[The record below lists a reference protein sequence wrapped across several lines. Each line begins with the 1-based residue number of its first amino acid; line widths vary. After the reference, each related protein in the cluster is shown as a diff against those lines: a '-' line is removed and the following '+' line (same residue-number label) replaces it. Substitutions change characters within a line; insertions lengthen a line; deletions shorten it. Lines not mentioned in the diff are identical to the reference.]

1 MVSRTGV
8 AFVVVLLASA
18 TVWARPSPAGRA
30 PASAG
35 QAGPAAIGAARGAR
49 TAVEQASEGKGAPPS
64 PAAPATARQAQA
76 QKPAPAAEAQ
86 KPAPAATEAQTPA
99 PPAAGAQ
106 TQVPAGQAPAA
117 EALPPL
123 EPPGFTYNPEGR
135 RDPFVSLVRRGTAA
149 PRGGATG
156 ARPAGLGGLETA
168 EVTLK
173 GTVRSRE
180 GFVAILQ
187 GADQKTY
194 IVRAG
199 DKLFDG
205 TVRTISQND
214 MVILQQVNDPLSLE
228 KQREVRKVLR
238 QAEAN

>member
-1 MVSRTGV
+1 MVSRTGIVFV
-8 AFVVVLLASA
+8 AVLLTCA
-18 TVWARPSPAGRA
+18 TAQAQ
-30 PASAG
+30 G
-35 QAGPAAIGAARGAR
+35 QAAIGAARGAR
-49 TAVEQASEGKGAPPS
+49 SAVEQASQGTQAPAPT
-64 PAAPATARQAQA
+64 PAAP
-76 QKPAPAAEAQ
+76 P
-86 KPAPAATEAQTPA
+86 TPA
-99 PPAAGAQ
+99 PP
-106 TQVPAGQAPAA
+106 TAGQAPA
-117 EALPPL
+117 PL
-123 EPPGFTYNPEGR
+123 DPAGFTYNPDGR
-135 RDPFVSLVRRGTAA
+135 RDPFVSLVRRGTTTT
-149 PRGGATG
+149 RGGTG
-156 ARPAGLGGLETA
+156 ASRPAGLAGLETA
-168 EVTLK
+168 EVTLR

>member
-1 MVSRTGV
+1 MTG
-8 AFVVVLLASA
+8 
-18 TVWARPSPAGRA
+18 
-30 PASAG
+30 
-35 QAGPAAIGAARGAR
+35 
-49 TAVEQASEGKGAPPS
+49 
-64 PAAPATARQAQA
+64 
-76 QKPAPAAEAQ
+76 
-86 KPAPAATEAQTPA
+86 QTPSA
-99 PPAAGAQ
+99 S
-106 TQVPAGQAPAA
+106 GQGPI
-117 EALPPL
+117 
-123 EPPGFTYNPEGR
+123 EPPGYTYNPDGR
-135 RDPFVSLVRRGTAA
+135 RDPFVSLLRRGTTTT
-149 PRGGATG
+149 RGGPNT

-168 EVTLK
+168 EITLR

-187 GADQKTY
+187 GSDQKTY

-199 DKLFDG
+199 DRLFDG

>member
-1 MVSRTGV
+1 MTMVSRTRF
-8 AFVVVLLASA
+8 AFVAVMLACA
-18 TVWARPSPAGRA
+18 TAWAQ
-30 PASAG
+30 G
-35 QAGPAAIGAARGAR
+35 QAAIGAARGAR
-49 TAVEQASEGKGAPPS
+49 TAVEQASEGKRPPPS
-64 PAAPATARQAQA
+64 PAAPATARQAQTPPPAPQAQA
-76 QKPAPAAEAQ
+76 QKPAPAAGAQ
-86 KPAPAATEAQTPA
+86 KPAQAAPEAQTPA
-99 PPAAGAQ
+99 PLAAGAQ
-106 TQVPAGQAPAA
+106 TPVPAGQPPAA

-135 RDPFVSLVRRGTAA
+135 RDPFVSLVRRGTTTA
-149 PRGGATG
+149 RGGATG
-156 ARPAGLGGLETA
+156 ARPAGLAGLETA
-168 EVTLK
+168 EVTLR

-199 DKLFDG
+199 DKLLDG